1 MQSPASLPVHTNVQA
16 MRQNVYNRKPIHN
29 LWRIYMKIRGLHWGY
44 DGGGMACGPVS
55 GSTIVEIC
63 VTDEGHNYFV
73 SVSEMDNFQHTGVSP
88 VPMFDILM
96 HMMHYDVQF
105 DSEHEKYTANVIE
118 DYDYENGD
126 EPDEMYGSRFAKVI
140 HLARLAMQAYTESED
155 GRPDMQAAMEFI
167 EPYVN
172 RDISEMD
179 LPELEEETDEDEEGE

>member
-1 MQSPASLPVHTNVQA
+1 
-16 MRQNVYNRKPIHN
+16 
-29 LWRIYMKIRGLHWGY
+29 MKIRGLHWGY
-44 DGGGMACGPVS
+44 DGGGMACGSVS

-63 VTDEGHNYFV
+63 VTDERHNYFV
-73 SVSEMDNFQHTGVSP
+73 IVSEMDGFQRVGVSP
-88 VPMFDILM
+88 MPLFDILI

-105 DSEHEKYTANVIE
+105 DEEFAKYEANVIE

-179 LPELEEETDEDEEGE
+179 LLELEEETDEDERDEDEEGE